1 VATLETSNVAEASD
15 GALVVF
21 DELDTDKEKAPLIV
35 RKSDGGFLYAT
46 TDLAAVDY
54 RNRELEADRVL
65 YVTDSGQSGHFK
77 AVFAAA
83 RRAELCTDISL
94 EHVPFGLVQGEDG
107 KKFATRSGETVRLKD
122 LLDEAEAR
130 SLAELSDREDEDG
143 RSQSELAALAK
154 VVGVGAVKYADL
166 SLNRES
172 NYKFSYGKMLSLS
185 GNTAPYM
192 LYGYARING
201 IRRKALDAG
210 GSGTVLL
217 GEEAERDLARHLAL
231 LSATIVDLE
240 RDLRPNAL
248 CDYLFELAQIFN
260 RFYEL
265 CPVLKAESDEVRASR
280 ATLCAATAAALK
292 LGLEEVLGIGLVDR
306 L

>member
-1 VATLETSNVAEASD
+1 
-15 GALVVF
+15 
-21 DELDTDKEKAPLIV
+21 
-35 RKSDGGFLYAT
+35 
-46 TDLAAVDY
+46 
-54 RNRELEADRVL
+54 
-65 YVTDSGQSGHFK
+65 
-77 AVFAAA
+77 
-83 RRAELCTDISL
+83 
-94 EHVPFGLVQGEDG
+94 
-107 KKFATRSGETVRLKD
+107 
-122 LLDEAEAR
+122 
-130 SLAELSDREDEDG
+130 
-143 RSQSELAALAK
+143 
-154 VVGVGAVKYADL
+154 
-166 SLNRES
+166 
-172 NYKFSYGKMLSLS
+172 MLSLS